1 MQGFYLFLLIK
12 MKKLITIVFL
22 IINIHSIFGAL
33 PDSSNTSLLPVR
45 FKFYYENSHTIYAES
60 GYWWANYKGSYATI
74 NYDGIVRSFQY
85 LIVSLRI
92 GVGYSFAKQ
101 KDSLIQQKVI
111 FPMAVH
117 FQLTKVNTQA
127 GGFRRYNVHNI
138 FQKIIMKTNLDIGFG
153 WYNFANKQNINP
165 FLSVGFRHQSP
176 EGGFM
181 YRLSGDILFDNIAN
195 KQTLQTAYY
204 GMSIS
209 IGWTF

>member
-1 MQGFYLFLLIK
+1 
-12 MKKLITIVFL
+12 MKKLITILFL
-22 IINIHSIFGAL
+22 YIINIYSMYGKM
-33 PDSSNTSLLPVR
+33 PDSSNASLLPVR

-60 GYWWANYKGSYATI
+60 GYWFSNYKGSHITL

-92 GVGYSFAKQ
+92 GAGYSFAKQ
-101 KDSLIQQKVI
+101 KDSLLRQKII

-127 GGFRRYNVHNI
+127 GGFRRYNIHNI

-153 WYNFANKQNINP
+153 WYNFADKQNINP
-165 FLSVGFRHQSP
+165 FLSIGFRHQNP

-181 YRLSGDILFDNIAN
+181 YRIGGEMLLDIITR
-195 KQTLQTAYY
+195 KQTFKTAYY
-204 GMSIS
+204 GMSVS
-209 IGWTF
+209 LGWTF

>member
-1 MQGFYLFLLIK
+1 
-12 MKKLITIVFL
+12 MKKCLTILFFYIL
-22 IINIHSIFGAL
+22 TIQSMFGTM
-33 PDSSNTSLLPVR
+33 PDSSKTSLLPVR

-60 GYWWANYKGSYATI
+60 GYWFSIYNGSHTTI

-92 GVGYSFAKQ
+92 GAGYSFAKQ
-101 KDSLIQQKVI
+101 KDSLLQQKII

-127 GGFRRYNVHNI
+127 GGFRRYNVRNI

-165 FLSVGFRHQSP
+165 FFSVGFRHQSP

-181 YRLSGDILFDNIAN
+181 YRISGDILFDNITR
-195 KQTLQTAYY
+195 KQSFKTVYY
-204 GMSIS
+204 GINLSL
-209 IGWTF
+209 GYTF